1 MEDTTTKIEPTNVE
15 VAPPRLEYT
24 EEEAKAVIRKLDW
37 HILPL
42 CFILYTFS
50 VLDRGNLGNAK
61 LAGLYK
67 DLDLTSDEYDWL
79 GTMFYIAYIVFQFS
93 SVGWKLFK
101 PHQWVSFVVLAW
113 GTISTLQ
120 AVCTSWSGL
129 MACRFFLGLT
139 ETMFGPGIPL
149 YFSFF
154 WPRRLMGLRF
164 GIFLSG
170 AALAN
175 AYSGALAYAI
185 SHIHSFVAPWKIL
198 FIIEGAPTALLAVV
212 CWFFLPD
219 SPREARFL
227 TPREREIAVHL
238 ANDSQA
244 QPQEP
249 GKRGIHW
256 QSLMAAFADYRSHTN
271 VSFASLP
278 LFLPT
283 IISDFGSF
291 DQLTSNGLSAPPYLL
306 SFFLIVGVAFFSD
319 RLKIRGPF
327 AALFTTI
334 AAIGYLV
341 LALTTSIAARYVSC
355 FLIVTS
361 FVTVSTVLVW
371 NANTNENESKRAG
384 GVWIIQCVGQCGT
397 ILGTHSFP
405 GPEKP
410 YYRRGMWTG
419 FAFSLF
425 SAALCTSLSIL
436 LHRENKRR
444 DRLYGKVEHV
454 DGEGEGE
461 DLAASSLPPE
471 ARFRYII

>member
-1 MEDTTTKIEPTNVE
+1 MSIYLINQQDSASLHPTITDV
-15 VAPPRLEYT
+15 T
-24 EEEAKAVIRKLDW
+24 D
-37 HILPL
+37 
-42 CFILYTFS
+42 S
-50 VLDRGNLGNAK
+50 
-61 LAGLYK
+61 
-67 DLDLTSDEYDWL
+67 LTL
-79 GTMFYIAYIVFQFS
+79 VHRFYIAYIAFQFS
-93 SVGWKLFK
+93 SLGWKLFK
-101 PHQWVSFVVLAW
+101 PHHWVSFVVLAW

-256 QSLMAAFADYRSHTN
+256 QSLMAAFADYRS
-271 VSFASLP
+271 
-278 LFLPT
+278 
-283 IISDFGSF
+283 
-291 DQLTSNGLSAPPYLL
+291 Q
-306 SFFLIVGVAFFSD
+306 
-319 RLKIRGPF
+319 
-327 AALFTTI
+327 
-334 AAIGYLV
+334 
-341 LALTTSIAARYVSC
+341 
-355 FLIVTS
+355 
-361 FVTVSTVLVW
+361 
-371 NANTNENESKRAG
+371 
-384 GVWIIQCVGQCGT
+384 
-397 ILGTHSFP
+397 
-405 GPEKP
+405 
-410 YYRRGMWTG
+410 
-419 FAFSLF
+419 
-425 SAALCTSLSIL
+425 
-436 LHRENKRR
+436 
-444 DRLYGKVEHV
+444 
-454 DGEGEGE
+454 
-461 DLAASSLPPE
+461 
-471 ARFRYII
+471 